1 MRGEPNSLTCQFASN
16 PSGVTDEDSGNVLP
30 MKLGDGHA
38 DRNVAA
44 RSLPPCRKQSEAV
57 PRRLTTV
64 LKATRAP
71 VAVGA
76 NGAAANNIPLPRPGF
91 SLRTAS
97 RPGCPFASTPA
108 DLV

>member
-1 MRGEPNSLTCQFASN
+1 MRSTPIVGPFHIALSITNGEAVMRGEPNSLTCQFASN

-38 DRNVAA
+38 DWNTAA
-44 RSLPPCRKQSEAV
+44 RSLPPCRKQSEPV

-64 LKATRAP
+64 LKATCAP

-76 NGAAANNIPLPRPGF
+76 SGAA
-91 SLRTAS
+91 
-97 RPGCPFASTPA
+97 
-108 DLV
+108 